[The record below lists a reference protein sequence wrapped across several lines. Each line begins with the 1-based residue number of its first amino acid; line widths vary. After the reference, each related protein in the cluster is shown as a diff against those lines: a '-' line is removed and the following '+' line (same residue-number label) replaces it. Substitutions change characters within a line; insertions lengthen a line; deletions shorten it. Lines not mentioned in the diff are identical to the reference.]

1 MPQLSSALGASHV
14 TTALQLPASLFT
26 LMSAGMSEMLGSS
39 SSVMVMVKLA
49 ADMLPSASMAVYVTV
64 VMPTE

>member
-1 MPQLSSALGASHV
+1 
-14 TTALQLPASLFT
+14 
-26 LMSAGMSEMLGSS
+26 MSAGMSDMLGSS